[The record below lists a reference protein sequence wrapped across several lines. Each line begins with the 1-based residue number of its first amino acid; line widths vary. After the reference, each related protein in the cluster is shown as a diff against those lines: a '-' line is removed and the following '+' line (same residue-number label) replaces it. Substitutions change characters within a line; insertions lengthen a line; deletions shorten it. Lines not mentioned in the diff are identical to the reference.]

1 MGATSPRSFCDTW
14 QLTKQLGDAA
24 LAGSLDRPCTSAAK
38 DQWLT
43 LEQLKAKAEAQGY
56 KISKAKMKDT
66 CAEIYALDAKGTR
79 TELFLDPTNGAIV
92 ANEPTGASEAKDT
105 KSQAAPDPALRGH
118 GLVNMTDRLSSIG
131 GTLAVD
137 SAAGRGTRIVAVVTA
152 AV

>member
-1 MGATSPRSFCDTW
+1 MRHIAVIAAAAIAIGSAN
-14 QLTKQLGDAA
+14 AA

-92 ANEPTGASEAKDT
+92 AK
-105 KSQAAPDPALRGH
+105 
-118 GLVNMTDRLSSIG
+118 M
-131 GTLAVD
+131 
-137 SAAGRGTRIVAVVTA
+137 
-152 AV
+152 